1 MMTLAGRTAV
11 IDGGSGEHG
20 FAIAE
25 AFLAHG
31 MNVCIV
37 CSREPKAKIAAE
49 KLAKYG
55 DRLLPTWNGGI
66 NGIEAAVEKFGGV
79 DVIVPLSGSE
89 PSAVP
94 IEDITLDY
102 WNWVMKGHVTGS
114 YLMLQKALPYF
125 ANSKA
130 PRVLLF
136 ANDECLSGGLECG
149 LAYNCAKGAI
159 VSMTYTAAKL
169 LAPKGITV
177 NCIAVG
183 SAYNRSVMGMAEC
196 GMTPPP
202 ELPIK
207 AEEVPLGRL
216 CTPEDVA
223 VAACYLASEEAGF
236 ITGEV
241 LNLSGGL
248 HIG

>member
-1 MMTLAGRTAV
+1 MFTLAGRTAV

-20 FAIAE
+20 FAIAK
-25 AFLAHG
+25 AFLEGG

-37 CSREPKAKIAAE
+37 CSREPKARIAE
-49 KLAKYG
+49 SQLLEYG
-55 DRLLPTWNGGI
+55 DRLLPTWHGGV
-66 NGIEAAVEKFGGV
+66 NGIQAAAEKFGGV

-89 PSAVP
+89 PSPVS
-94 IEDITLDY
+94 IEDLTTDY

-114 YLMLQKALPYF
+114 YLMIQKALPYL
-125 ANSKA
+125 AQSKA

-136 ANDECLSGGLECG
+136 ANNEALGGGLECG

-169 LAPKGITV
+169 LAPQKITV

-202 ELPIK
+202 ELPIT
-207 AEEVPLGRL
+207 AEQVPLGRL

-223 VAACYLASEEAGF
+223 YAACYLASEEAGF

>member
-1 MMTLAGRTAV
+1 MMTLQGRTAV

-25 AFLAHG
+25 AFLEQG

-37 CSREPKAKIAAE
+37 CSREPKANIAAG
-49 KLAKYG
+49 KLSRFQ
-55 DRLLPTWNGGI
+55 DRLLATWQGGV
-66 NGIEAAVEKFGGV
+66 NGIDAAAEKFGGV
-79 DVIVPLSGSE
+79 DVIIPLSGCE
-89 PSAVP
+89 PSAVA
-94 IEDITLDY
+94 IEDLTLDY
-102 WNWVMKGHVTGS
+102 WNWVMKGHVSGS
-114 YLMLQKALPYF
+114 YLMLQRAIPYLEK
-125 ANSKA
+125 SKA

-136 ANDECLSGGLECG
+136 ANNEALSGGSDCG
-149 LAYNCAKGAI
+149 LAYNTAKGAI
-159 VSMTYTAAKL
+159 IAMTYSAAKI

-196 GMTPPP
+196 GQTPPP
-202 ELPIK
+202 ELPIQPGQ
-207 AEEVPLGRL
+207 VPLGRL
-216 CTPEDVA
+216 CTPKDVA
-223 VAACYLASEEAGF
+223 AAACYLASEEAGF

-241 LNLSGGL
+241 LNISGGL